1 MPRHHRHHHHHHH
14 GAAPHRG
21 IHHHGIGHH
30 HHHHNIHHHALVSAT
45 GQVVGG
51 ATAATRA
58 GNSRALPI
66 CLGIC
71 GFLIFFGGMMM
82 MALGFGV
89 LSDFRGMGIIGCL
102 LMFVGVVLIIAYIV
116 FCRRYRRQ
124 VQEAFFSQLAAGG
137 MAVQYSQPGAPPIVQ
152 PQQPGA
158 PPIIHP
164 QGSGAT
170 IVYGPG
176 GQVAYQPQA
185 QPGFQP
191 EPQQYP
197 ATIPY
202 PQPGPDMSKSD
213 LPAGPTAPPPTYED
227 AVDPASKPDS
237 ASDTPV

>member
-1 MPRHHRHHHHHHH
+1 MPVHHGHHHH
-14 GAAPHRG
+14 GAAHHHG
-21 IHHHGIGHH
+21 VHHHGIGHH
-30 HHHHNIHHHALVSAT
+30 HHHHNIHHHAPVSAT

-51 ATAATRA
+51 PAITTRV
-58 GNSRALPI
+58 GNPMGLPF
-66 CLGIC
+66 CLGMFGFFFLFSGIMMMSFGVSAFSGVGIVGC
-71 GFLIFFGGMMM
+71 LFLIGGV
-82 MALGFGV
+82 ALMIAF
-89 LSDFRGMGIIGCL
+89 
-102 LMFVGVVLIIAYIV
+102 VVLCRKIRMQQQQAIV
-116 FCRRYRRQ
+116 NQ
-124 VQEAFFSQLAAGG
+124 QAAGVTT
-137 MAVQYSQPGAPPIVQ
+137 MEYSQPGTQPLVQ

-164 QGSGAT
+164 QGPGAT

-227 AVDPASKPDS
+227 AVNLASKPDS
-237 ASDTPV
+237 ASDTPIAM